1 MFPFFNKDFFKS
13 MLDGQK
19 ELEMKAPNGAVYR
32 FSTNAIDEK
41 TFDGFRKKLEDA
53 AKNKDQAAF
62 DQTWNELTAK
72 NQLLPNIETEFKKLH
87 DSVQQLFQE
96 TSPFFNNNGFP
107 LLNDPFFFEPKTLSE
122 ESIDKQIEQYQQ
134 KINELQKKKNNMDI
148 EKRKLQIKEEITN
161 KKKSIDEKLDEFAR
175 NLDHEEMKSKLTK
188 EMTKLNEEIKQLENE
203 LQNLS
208 WTEAERNS
216 FISKGSCPS

>member
-32 FSTNAIDEK
+32 FSTNTIDEK
-41 TFDGFRKKLEDA
+41 TFKSFRNKLEEA
-53 AKNKDQAAF
+53 AKNKDQTAF

-72 NQLLPNIETEFKKLH
+72 NQLKLNIENEFKEFH
-87 DSVQQLFQE
+87 DNVQQFFQE
-96 TSPFFNNNGFP
+96 TSPFFNKNDFS
-107 LLNDPFFFEPKTLSE
+107 LLNDPFFAEPKTLSE
-122 ESIDKQIEQYQQ
+122 ESINNQIGQYQQ
-134 KINELQKKKNNMDI
+134 KIEELQNKKNNMDT

-161 KKKSIDEKLDEFAR
+161 KKNSIDAKLDEFAK
-175 NLDHEEMKSKLTK
+175 NLDNDEMKKKLTD
-188 EMTKLNEEIKQLENE
+188 EMTKLNQEMKQLENE

-208 WTEAERNS
+208 
-216 FISKGSCPS
+216 